1 MEVKDNFVILFHPLN
16 NLYSY
21 NFSYL
26 DRKFHE
32 KEFSLLYNELNR
44 KNDNEKEEFLNSRLK
59 ILPYIKNE
67 VFEKINS
74 DMDRVGSNMNNA
86 TNRFDKYLEKTSY
99 CKLYLIIFAQAA
111 IILYLLL

>member
-1 MEVKDNFVILFHPLN
+1 MTDENAIPYKNEYEKMLYQKKKIEQQDELIDNMIAINKENKQIGKEMTN
-16 NLYSY
+16 NL
-21 NFSYL
+21 
-26 DRKFHE
+26 
-32 KEFSLLYNELNR
+32 
-44 KNDNEKEEFLNSRLK
+44 KNQNVQ
-59 ILPYIKNE
+59 I
-67 VFEKINS
+67 EKINS

>member
-32 KEFSLLYNELNR
+32 REFILLYNELCR
-44 KNDNEKEEFLNSRLK
+44 KNNNEKEEFLNTRLK

-67 VFEKINS
+67 VFEKYKE
-74 DMDRVGSNMNNA
+74 NNLLSKFTYYA
-86 TNRFDKYLEKTSY
+86 ETEKE
-99 CKLYLIIFAQAA
+99 KEVIKKEH
-111 IILYLLL
+111 